1 MSSASTTPSA
11 DPAPVSSTV
20 QLVQSC
26 VQFLRVVR
34 YRQSVLIGCLVISGL
49 LGGLYHATATR
60 LYQARASLLVLQT
73 GADVTNTTMT
83 AEGSRQGLMMPT
95 YERLFLTAVVL
106 EGAVKYLEPVDRA
119 DLDNAPRENWANMI
133 RGNLGVGTVRLTNII
148 EISYRSKTAQASVA
162 VVNAVL
168 RSYLD
173 FMDKTHKGT
182 AGELIKVFQKEKVE
196 IENQL
201 AKTSADVLKAREQYG
216 DLGIPADSNVVH
228 PMVQRVIELN
238 QALIKAQQYRLE
250 QQAALSTIETA
261 VRNGED
267 LEQHFLALE
276 GTIGRELMLSS
287 LGFSDRDV
295 AVHTEIEKQLLA
307 DQTELNRLDKVYG
320 PNHPTVVAI
329 NDRVRMRQNYLAS
342 YPSRVKARL
351 VEIREKQL
359 APMLMQMVRQRL
371 NESWHH
377 EASLRASFE
386 NARSEAVALIGERE
400 RLNLLEHDLRFLRGL
415 RDALLDKIASVD
427 LRQDHGDIRTAVVS
441 EPILPKSPVW
451 PRLSIIGMCSL
462 MAGLGTGMGLIY
474 ILDVL
479 DDRFRS
485 PEEMRI
491 QLGAPLLAM
500 VRKMDDLHTVG
511 LEGIQA
517 HIAPDAPSS
526 EAFRTLRTSLA
537 FSGQETGRLVI
548 SSPEPGDGKTT
559 VLANLAVSFCQAGKR
574 VLMID
579 ADMRRPGLSAQMG
592 LKGRIGL
599 SDLLASNE
607 NPDQAAPDHIHPL
620 CPGLDLIP
628 AGRRRATPTE
638 LLTTTRMAE
647 LLAWAESSY
656 DQILIDTPPTLAAG
670 DASIVARL
678 VDGAVLVVQPAK
690 NRRRLVTRSAET
702 FTSLGV
708 NLLGVVVN
716 RVGDDKRET
725 IYADANPYGYAYASD
740 DDHEPHDGHAATVPL
755 DEPLTTDDTV
765 SAGPPAPAAGIVPR
779 RVA

>member
-1 MSSASTTPSA
+1 
-11 DPAPVSSTV
+11 
-20 QLVQSC
+20 

-34 YRQSVLIGCLVISGL
+34 YRQSVLIACMVVSSL
-49 LGGLYHATATR
+49 LAGLYHATATR

-83 AEGSRQGLMMPT
+83 AEGARQGLMMPT

-106 EGAVKYLEPVDRA
+106 EGAVKYLEPVDRV
-119 DLDNAPRENWANMI
+119 DLGSAPPENWANMI
-133 RGNLGVGTVRLTNII
+133 RAHLGVATVRLTNII

-182 AGELIKVFQKEKVE
+182 AGELIKVFKKEKVE
-196 IENQL
+196 IETQL
-201 AKTSADVLKAREQYG
+201 VKTQADVLKARQQYG
-216 DLGIPADSNVVH
+216 ELGIPADSNVVH

-238 QALIKAQQYRLE
+238 QALIKAQQHRLE
-250 QQAALSTIETA
+250 QQAALATIETA

-276 GTIGRELMLSS
+276 GTIGRELMLAS

-295 AVHTEIEKQLLA
+295 AVHAELHKELLA
-307 DQTELNRLDKVYG
+307 DEAELNKRQQHYG
-320 PNHPTVVAI
+320 PNHPTMVGI
-329 NDRVRMRQNYLAS
+329 QDRIRMKQNYLAT
-342 YPSRVKARL
+342 YQSRVNARL

-359 APMLMQMVRQRL
+359 GPMLLQMVRQRL

-386 NARSEAVALIGERE
+386 NARNEAVALIGERE
-400 RLNLLEHDLRFLRGL
+400 RLNLLERDLKFLRDLR
-415 RDALLDKIASVD
+415 DELLNKIASVD

-441 EPILPKSPVW
+441 EPTLPKSPVW
-451 PRLSIIGMCSL
+451 PRLSIIGVCSL

-500 VRKMDDLHTVG
+500 VRKMEDLHTIG
-511 LEGIQA
+511 LESVQA
-517 HIAPDAPSS
+517 HINPDAAAS

-537 FSGQETGRLVI
+537 FSGQETTRLVI

-574 VLMID
+574 TLMID

-592 LKGRIGL
+592 LKGRVGL

-607 NPDQAAPDHIHPL
+607 NPDQVAPAHIHSL

-638 LLTTTRMAE
+638 LLTTPRMAE
-647 LLAWAESSY
+647 LLAWAESVY
-656 DQILIDTPPTLAAG
+656 DQIVIDSPPALAAS
-670 DASIVARL
+670 DASIIARL

-690 NRRRLVTRSAET
+690 NRRRLVTRAAES

-716 RVGDDKRET
+716 RIDDDKRET

-740 DDHEPHDGHAATVPL
+740 NDQGPHDKHSSTVPL
-755 DEPLTTDDTV
+755 DEPLTSAAEV
-765 SAGPPAPAAGIVPR
+765 SAGRPAPAPGIVPR

>member
-1 MSSASTTPSA
+1 MPSA
-11 DPAPVSSTV
+11 DPPAVSSTV
-20 QLVQSC
+20 QFVQSC

-34 YRQSVLIGCLVISGL
+34 YRQTVLIACLVVSAL

-73 GADVTNTTMT
+73 GADVTNTTMS
-83 AEGSRQGLMMPT
+83 AEGVRQGLMPT
-95 YERLFLTAVVL
+95 YERLFTSAVVL
-106 EGAVKYLEPVDRA
+106 EGAVKYLEPDDRVD
-119 DLDNAPRENWANMI
+119 LGTAPPEGWANMI
-133 RGNLGVGTVRLTNII
+133 RAHLGVGTVRLTNII

-182 AGELIKVFQKEKVE
+182 AGELIKVFKKEKVE
-196 IENQL
+196 IEKQL
-201 AKTSADVLKAREQYG
+201 VKTQADVLKARQQYG

-238 QALIKAQQYRLE
+238 QAMIKAQQHRLE
-250 QQAALSTIETA
+250 QQAALTTIETA
-261 VRNGED
+261 VRNGDD
-267 LEQHFLALE
+267 LEQHFMALE
-276 GTIGRELMLSS
+276 GTIGRELMLAS

-295 AVHTEIEKQLLA
+295 AIHAELDKQLLA
-307 DQTELNRLDKVYG
+307 DQTELNKLEKHYG
-320 PNHPTVVAI
+320 PNHPTMVGI
-329 NDRVRMRQNYLAS
+329 QDRMRMTQNFLANYQS
-342 YPSRVKARL
+342 KVNARL
-351 VEIREKQL
+351 VEIRQKQL
-359 APMLMQMVRQRL
+359 GPMLTQMVRQRL
-371 NESWHH
+371 SESWHH
-377 EASLRASFE
+377 EAALRASFE

-400 RLNLLEHDLRFLRGL
+400 RLNLLERDLKFLRDLR
-415 RDALLDKIASVD
+415 DELLNKIASVD

-441 EPILPKSPVW
+441 EPQLPKGPVW
-451 PRLSIIGMCSL
+451 PRLSIIGLCSL
-462 MAGLGTGMGLIY
+462 MAGLSTGVGLIY

-500 VRKMDDLHTVG
+500 VRKMEDLHTLG
-511 LEGIQA
+511 LESIQA
-517 HIAPDAPSS
+517 HTNPDAAAS

-537 FSGQETGRLVI
+537 FSGQETGRLVV

-574 VLMID
+574 TLMID

-599 SDLLASNE
+599 SDLLASSE
-607 NPDQAAPDHIHPL
+607 NPELAAPAHIHPL

-638 LLTTTRMAE
+638 LLTTPRMAE
-647 LLAWAESSY
+647 LLAWAESVY
-656 DQILIDTPPTLAAG
+656 DQIVIDSPPALAAS
-670 DASIVARL
+670 DASIIARL
-678 VDGAVLVVQPAK
+678 VDGAILVVQPAK
-690 NRRRLVTRSAET
+690 NRRRLVTRAAES

-716 RVGDDKRET
+716 RIDDDKRET
-725 IYADANPYGYAYASD
+725 IYADASGYGYAYTSD
-740 DDHEPHDGHAATVPL
+740 NDPDSHDKHSSTVPL
-755 DEPLTTDDTV
+755 DEPLT
-765 SAGPPAPAAGIVPR
+765 AAEEMPAARPAPAAGIVPR